1 MTGLKIKLVLVGI
14 LCETGGHRGSAAALT
29 WVESA
34 QTIARLRTEIFIK
47 RQTVLLFKP
56 VKLRTWIT
64 WGLRSEGWGE
74 CEGHLPSHCFTPGSE
89 RSDLQ
94 ISEIG
99 DCAGLKPHSYAACM
113 IPTKLQVVHDQ
124 GCRVFSVQ
132 VQGSVITD
140 DDDFHAEAS
149 IYAPGR

>member
-64 WGLRSEGWGE
+64 WGLRSEGWGGAKAI
-74 CEGHLPSHCFTPGSE
+74 C
-89 RSDLQ
+89 
-94 ISEIG
+94 
-99 DCAGLKPHSYAACM
+99 
-113 IPTKLQVVHDQ
+113 QVIALRQ
-124 GCRVFSVQ
+124 AQSG
-132 VQGSVITD
+132 VI
-140 DDDFHAEAS
+140 FKF
-149 IYAPGR
+149 RK